1 MPKSLALSGT
11 KYKKMFNSNDQL
23 KRINGLNYWPL
34 HKVLHEKY
42 RFKEDNAKALA
53 DFLVPM
59 LEWNPEKRASAQ
71 QMLNHPWLQ
80 MESNYD
86 NRFTK
91 EEMKEYKEKKKAQD
105 KISENE
111 NQNVEMSKLLL
122 SETGRNEADNEMLS
136 TFDLSDYTDDSFA
149 SLFEDSDE
157 SLTVMPKKKTEKK
170 KKKPTDGKKKQ
181 IKATEFI
188 KRDIA
193 EGKTFNNSFT
203 GPYPDETDHLHLDK
217 GANPQFDFL

>member
-1 MPKSLALSGT
+1 MMELLGPMPKSLALSGT

-170 KKKPTDGKKKQ
+170 KKKPTDGKKK
-181 IKATEFI
+181 
-188 KRDIA
+188 
-193 EGKTFNNSFT
+193 
-203 GPYPDETDHLHLDK
+203 
-217 GANPQFDFL
+217 